1 MNADMK
7 ISERGVRMIASFEG
21 APRMKA
27 RRCEGGRW
35 ELGHGWTV
43 WPPRPGETVGR
54 PVKEGDTCTE
64 AEAIAGFDYHLDL
77 SEEVVRKHV
86 KVKLK
91 QHQFDAL
98 VSKVYNIGETQFAT
112 GPDGP
117 CTILRMINDPMGPRW
132 EDAAEGFTLWTAAT
146 KDADER
152 DADEPIEWYLSP
164 DKTPCP
170 YRRRF
175 TGLLRRCLAEGTMFH
190 GFNPFPA
197 CDANAGIELLTR
209 REWNPKRKR
218 NEDVIVSKT
227 ELTSVL
233 RIARNYPLPDDAVV
247 LQPEPVKP
255 AAPVVKPDPTPA
267 APPPPPVVVTK
278 PVIAPPL
285 ALPKPAQ
292 TVDVSKLNLNNI
304 KVENG
309 AKPMETS
316 DRAIAFAVK
325 ATGVFVKVQA
335 RRGAISATAA
345 ETIFDV
351 LGDAFIMSCVVLAGA
366 WLVGRAAEAFGSWK
380 REQHLKTATTLTY

>member
-1 MNADMK
+1 MMNADMK
-7 ISERGVRMIASFEG
+7 ISERGVRQIAAFEG
-21 APRMKA
+21 APRWKA

-64 AEAIAGFDYHLDL
+64 AEALAGFDYHLDV
-77 SEEVVRKHV
+77 SEDVVRRHV

-117 CTILRMINDPMGPRW
+117 STILRMINDPDGPRW
-132 EDAAEGFTLWTAAT
+132 EEAAEGFTLWTAAT

-152 DADEPIEWYLSP
+152 NPDEPIEWYTSP
-164 DKTPCP
+164 TGAPCP

-175 TGLLRRCLAEGTMFH
+175 SGLLRRCLAEAVTFH
-190 GFNPFPA
+190 GYDWEVA
-197 CDANAGIELLTR
+197 CGPSAGIELLAR
-209 REWNPKRKR
+209 REWNEKRGR
-218 NEDVIVSKT
+218 NEDMTVSKT
-227 ELTSVL
+227 ELSAVL
-233 RIARNYPLPDDAVV
+233 RIARNHPLPANAPALQPAPIPAPKPVAAPAPAPAVV
-247 LQPEPVKP
+247 
-255 AAPVVKPDPTPA
+255 A
-267 APPPPPVVVTK
+267 K
-278 PVIAPPL
+278 PVITPPL

-292 TVDVSKLNLNNI
+292 TVDVSKLNINNI

-380 REQHLKTATTLTY
+380 RNQHLKTATTLTY